1 VLNWVAENVT
11 PPSATRFVLLAA
23 TALFVGGSYFPLRTR
38 LLPPGVVLPGLTI
51 DGSVPDGELRAFVVG
66 RVEALQ
72 ARRVQLVFP
81 GDKPKNYVL
90 SLGELGVTVDV
101 ARICERAQRVGH
113 TEDILGRVELARRAR
128 QGGIDVPLSPVIDSR
143 VALAALETL
152 KEAEDT
158 SPVSARLDLD
168 HHTVTPER
176 DGRYIDADAVI
187 ARLVEVASAP
197 GDPAGATP
205 QIDLAVSNFRPRIT
219 SEFVNAIDIHTVLSS
234 FDTYFSRSGDQA
246 RRARNIEVGA
256 SKLDGLVLSPGEL
269 ISFNQIV
276 GERSEE
282 NGFQKSWEIFKGEM
296 IEGVGG
302 GTCQVASTMHA
313 ISFFGGLDILERLP
327 HSRPSAYIP
336 MGLDATVV
344 YPAVDMKLRNPHP
357 FPVIVHAKVD
367 GNRLHMELL
376 GKSKPRSV
384 EFQRELTK
392 SVPYA
397 RKIVEEPK
405 LHGKHVLV
413 KQHGIRGF
421 RVKRTREI
429 VFRDGHT
436 RLETTKDFYPPTTEI
451 YEVPPGFDVS
461 LLPPLPIESEDE
473 GEGSDASAQ
482 DAAAAAALGNTPA
495 SPPSASP
502 VVCTGDCATPVALPS
517 DLKVADAPG
526 AHAPTLAQ
534 AKPPKQVKI
543 RR

>member
-1 VLNWVAENVT
+1 MT
-11 PPSATRFVLLAA
+11 QPSATRFVLLAA
-23 TALFVGGSYFPLRTR
+23 TALLVGGVYFPLRTR
-38 LLPPGVVLPGLTI
+38 LLPPGPVLPGLTI
-51 DGSVPDGELRAFVVG
+51 DGAVPDGELRAFIVA

-72 ARRVQLVFP
+72 ARRVTLVFP
-81 GDKPKNYVL
+81 GEKAKTFDL
-90 SLGELGVTVDV
+90 SLGEMGVTVDV
-101 ARICERAQRVGH
+101 AQILELAQRVGH
-113 TEDILGRVELARRAR
+113 TEDLLGRVELARRAR
-128 QGGIDVPLSPVIDSR
+128 QGSLDVPLSPVIDSR
-143 VALAALETL
+143 VALTALETL

-158 SPVSARLDLD
+158 SPISARLDLD
-168 HHTVTPER
+168 HHTITPER

-187 ARLVEVASAP
+187 ARIAEVASAP
-197 GDPAGATP
+197 RDPSGAAA
-205 QIDLAVSNFRPRIT
+205 QIELSVSNFRPRIT
-219 SEFVNAIDIHTVLSS
+219 SDFVKAIDIHTVLSS

-246 RRARNIEVGA
+246 RRARNIEIGA

-269 ISFNQIV
+269 ISFNQVV
-276 GERSEE
+276 GERSQE

-357 FPVIVHAKVD
+357 FPVIVHATVD

-392 SVPYA
+392 SVPYP
-397 RKIVEEPK
+397 RKIVEESK

-421 RVKRTREI
+421 RVTRTREI
-429 VFRDGHT
+429 VFRDGHK

-451 YEVPPGFDVS
+451 YEVSPGFDVA
-461 LLPPLPIESEDE
+461 LLPPIPTESEDD
-473 GEGSDASAQ
+473 GEGSDTSAHDAS
-482 DAAAAAALGNTPA
+482 AAAALGSTPA
-495 SPPSASP
+495 PPATPSA
-502 VVCTGDCATPVALPS
+502 VACTGDCTTPAALPS